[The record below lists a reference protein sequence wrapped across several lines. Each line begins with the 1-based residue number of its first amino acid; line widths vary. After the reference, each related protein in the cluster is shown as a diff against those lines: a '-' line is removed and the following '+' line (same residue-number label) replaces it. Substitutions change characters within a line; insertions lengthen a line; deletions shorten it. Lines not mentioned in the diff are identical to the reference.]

1 VAVTP
6 KVAGWPRVTVWL
18 AGWVVM
24 AGLMALT
31 VKVAGEL
38 VTVPAALDTET
49 VKTAPVSPMD
59 VEGVV

>member
-18 AGWVVM
+18 AGWVVI
-24 AGLMALT
+24 AGLMAWT

-49 VKTAPVSPMD
+49 VKTAPVSAME
-59 VEGVV
+59 VKGVV